1 MGLRFRK
8 SVKLCK
14 GLKLNFGKTG
24 ISATVGSGAFKKT
37 FHTSG
42 NVTTTVGLPGTGIYW
57 TETKRHGMRLD
68 EPTERGG
75 EIKRREDPAATWPI
89 SQSVTSEEQT
99 ASVMELTPAEIN
111 RIYAYCDE
119 PVEWTELI
127 SGATAE
133 ELFMDREK
141 YDYCMGVAP
150 LILAGNVDA
159 YLNAI
164 EILRP
169 VDDLALYGGDFEF
182 GTDDPGTMEVEFSLK
197 HQSIFREMNTDLLK
211 QFLCAVSIR
220 TARDMCAL
228 LPVNTVLVHAVIG
241 GVTVL
246 SVRFVRNRMFQIN
259 FKIRNAYD
267 IVKEFEHRCVADFSR
282 IYDVGRL
289 EA

>member
-68 EPTERGG
+68 ESTERDG
-75 EIKRREDPAATWPI
+75 EIKRRENPAATWPI

-182 GTDDPGTMEVEFSLK
+182 GTDDPRTMEVEFTLK
-197 HQSIFREMNTDLLK
+197 QQSIFREMNTDLLILI
-211 QFLCAVSIR
+211 F
-220 TARDMCAL
+220 
-228 LPVNTVLVHAVIG
+228 N
-241 GVTVL
+241 
-246 SVRFVRNRMFQIN
+246 
-259 FKIRNAYD
+259 
-267 IVKEFEHRCVADFSR
+267 
-282 IYDVGRL
+282 
-289 EA
+289 